1 MFRRQEVFIQH
12 DHMHFRMLLL
22 QKILV
27 RVLEQKLRREVQ
39 NNKMELV
46 NKKIMLKIKKVE
58 VRNQKMKKNR
68 RVLEEIAQEELQ
80 VEIAQEVVVLILVP
94 FLELHQAY

>member
-1 MFRRQEVFIQH
+1 
-12 DHMHFRMLLL
+12 MLLL

-27 RVLEQKLRREVQ
+27 RVLGQKLRKEVQ

-46 NKKIMLKIKKVE
+46 NNKIRLKIKKVE

-80 VEIAQEVVVLILVP
+80 VEIVQEVVVLILVP